1 VDLTANPL
9 WILLHSWP
17 PLAFRYFVRDVIVNV
32 ALYIPLGFAGHLAF
46 RRNRLPAFSIYAPVL
61 LGLLLSIAMELTQLL
76 VPTRDTSMADVVTN
90 TIGSG
95 IGVVLGLAFEAI
107 MTRNHWPSRTRNY
120 RVADRGALLLAFCWA
135 AWLLFP
141 FFPALRSFE
150 LSRRLAVFEQSRL
163 IDPVPLASAVASWYA
178 AGLLLTAAGTRIHRA
193 WFALTLLAIPA
204 QFLIADRQP
213 LPSLLLGA
221 IVGVVLFIARHPAG
235 APSKVEASIFLA
247 VIAVRGL
254 APFHFVAE
262 PTPFNWVPF
271 VPMLSGDWQSLA
283 GVLLEKTFYYGTAL
297 WLLRATGLRLAPSIL
312 LVAAVLASIEIA
324 QIHLP
329 GRVPETTDPILA
341 VLLGFV
347 LAILSRE
354 TGKRFRSAG

>member
-1 VDLTANPL
+1 M
-9 WILLHSWP
+9 LLHSWR
-17 PLAFRYFVRDVIVNV
+17 PLPFRYFLRDVIVNV

-46 RRNRLPAFSIYAPVL
+46 RQSRLPAFSIYAPVL
-61 LGLLLSIAMELTQLL
+61 LGLLLSVAMELTQLW
-76 VPTRDTSMADVVTN
+76 VPTRDTSMADIVTN
-90 TIGSG
+90 VIGSG
-95 IGVVLGLAFEAI
+95 IGVMLGLLFEGI
-107 MTRNHWPSRTRNY
+107 MFRNDRPSRIRDYT
-120 RVADRGALLLAFCWA
+120 VGDRGALVLMFGWA

-141 FFPALRSFE
+141 LFPALRSAE
-150 LSRRLAVFEQSRL
+150 LSRRLSVFEHSRL
-163 IDPVPLASAVASWYA
+163 IDPVPLLSAAASWYA
-178 AGLLLTAAGTRIHRA
+178 AGLLLIAAGARIRFEKISRL
-193 WFALTLLAIPA
+193 WFALTLLVIPA

-221 IVGVVLFIARHPAG
+221 IAGVVLFVLCHRAA
-235 APSKVEASIFLA
+235 APSKVEAWAFLA

-254 APFHFVAE
+254 APFHFVAA

-283 GVLLEKTFYYGTAL
+283 GVLLEKTFYYGTAI
-297 WLLRATGLRLAPSIL
+297 WLLGAAGLKWMRSAIV
-312 LVAAVLASIEIA
+312 VAAVLGSIEIV

-329 GRVPETTDPILA
+329 GRVPETTDPVLA
-341 VLLGFV
+341 ILLGFV

>member
-1 VDLTANPL
+1 VDLTANPF
-9 WILLHSWP
+9 WILLHSSHP
-17 PLAFRYFVRDVIVNV
+17 MPFRYLLRDVIVNV

-46 RRNRLPAFSIYAPVL
+46 RQSRWRAFSIYAPVL
-61 LGLLLSIAMELTQLL
+61 LGLLLSTAMELTQLL
-76 VPTRDTSMADVVTN
+76 VPTRDTSIADVVTN
-90 TIGSG
+90 VIGSG
-95 IGVVLGLAFEAI
+95 IGVILGLVFEAI
-107 MTRNHWPSRTRNY
+107 MSRNQWPSRTRNY

-141 FFPALRSFE
+141 LFPALNSFE
-150 LSRRLAVFEQSRL
+150 LWRRLAVFERSRL
-163 IDPVPLASAVASWYA
+163 IDPVPLVSAAASWYA
-178 AGLLLTAAGTRIHRA
+178 AGLLLTAAARVPPA
-193 WFALTLLAIPA
+193 WFALTLLVIPS

-221 IVGVVLFIARHPAG
+221 IAGVVLFVACHKAG
-235 APSKVEASIFLA
+235 APSRVEAWAFLA

-271 VPMLSGDWQSLA
+271 VPMLSGDWQSLG
-283 GVLLEKTFYYGTAL
+283 GVLLEKTYYYGTAI
-297 WLLRATGLRLAPSIL
+297 WLLRTAGLKWARSIIP
-312 LVAAVLASIEIA
+312 VAALLASIEIL

-329 GRVPETTDPILA
+329 GRVPETTDPVVAI
-341 VLLGFV
+341 LLGFV

-354 TGKRFRSAG
+354 TGKRFRSAE